1 VVKLFG
7 YWDALYFI
15 LVFTIGL
22 ILAYLLNEWAKRSG
36 MGTREVGDG
45 TKIFISGEDPDKVI
59 PGFEHL
65 VGHYTGRNTMW
76 GLINGV
82 RKFFSVLREDHTGL
96 LTDYVSYLLITT
108 AFILVVLLV
117 RG

>member
-1 VVKLFG
+1 MFG

-15 LVFTIGL
+15 LVFIIGL
-22 ILAYLLNEWAKRSG
+22 VLAYLLDAWAKKAG

-45 TKIFISGEDPDKVI
+45 TKIFISGEDPEKVI

-65 VGHYTGRNTMW
+65 EGYYTGRNTMW
-76 GLINGV
+76 GVIYGV
-82 RKFFSVLREDHTGL
+82 KRFFTTLRKDHTGL
-96 LTDYVSYLLITT
+96 LTDYVSYLLMTT
-108 AFILVVLLV
+108 AFILILMLI